1 MGRSG
6 NEHRWQWLPV
16 VLPCRNFLRNWH
28 NILKDDCRNIL
39 SDFKTIDSGDLE
51 FYFSKID
58 VQFFVELFF
67 CCSPVDCLHSH
78 FIVLLCAFGNG
89 VGMAVT
95 QWESHGNGNWLHG
108 NGRKRKCKNPSP
120 VISTYFISPSF
131 SDGSRVSCK
140 MLGEM
145 WGPFAMFLLGWTV
158 QSLLNPTRAL

>member
-1 MGRSG
+1 MNVGRNGSQSYYHVG
-6 NEHRWQWLPV
+6 TSCV
-16 VLPCRNFLRNWH
+16 TD

-58 VQFFVELFF
+58 VQFSMELFF

-95 QWESHGNGNWLHG
+95 QWESHGNGT
-108 NGRKRKCKNPSP
+108 KTP
-120 VISTYFISPSF
+120 I
-131 SDGSRVSCK
+131 
-140 MLGEM
+140 
-145 WGPFAMFLLGWTV
+145 
-158 QSLLNPTRAL
+158 